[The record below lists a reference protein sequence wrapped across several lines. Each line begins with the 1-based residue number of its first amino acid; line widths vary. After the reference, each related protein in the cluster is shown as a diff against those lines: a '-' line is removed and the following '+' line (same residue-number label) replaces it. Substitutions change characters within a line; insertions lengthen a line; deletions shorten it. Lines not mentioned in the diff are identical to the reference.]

1 MTAVKTCVTCAFK
14 SGDKCTRQWM
24 DKPEDQVD
32 RVTGHVTRQS
42 GQFYSCDTQRRYT
55 INSCGPRGVWWTNKE
70 AYKPKKESKNGNN
83 IFKRIA
89 LSVLGLFD

>member
-1 MTAVKTCVTCAFK
+1 MTAVKTCAFK

-32 RVTGHVTRQS
+32 RVTGHVTRQK
-42 GQFYSCDTQRRYT
+42 GQFFSCDTQRRYT
-55 INSCGPRGVWWTNKE
+55 INSCGPRGIWWTNKE
-70 AYKPKKESKNGNN
+70 TYKQPKKESKNGNN